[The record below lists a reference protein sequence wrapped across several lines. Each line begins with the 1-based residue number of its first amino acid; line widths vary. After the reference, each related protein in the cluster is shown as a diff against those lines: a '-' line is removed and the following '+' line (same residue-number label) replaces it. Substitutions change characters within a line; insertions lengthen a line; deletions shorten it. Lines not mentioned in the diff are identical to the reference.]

1 MCPNIISVDEQFK
14 NSADSPSTL
23 KEWYDISREVKL
35 KLRRRMLLDIL
46 DVHVEADR
54 PFYDQCKMILNSTPR
69 EKLM

>member
-1 MCPNIISVDEQFK
+1 MNSFK
-14 NSADSPSTL
+14 ILPIALQL
-23 KEWYDISREVKL
+23 KEWYDISRQSREVKL

-69 EKLM
+69 EN